1 MAPHDFYRSHDID
14 CNEPTK
20 EKVMSKRPLSAEAAA
35 IVRMSR
41 SGLSRRRLLQAAG
54 LTGVAVTAAACGAG
68 GGGDAGGTATASPT
82 QATDLSDSE
91 KVVNWANWPL
101 YIDVDDETGAYP
113 TLEQFTEST
122 GIKVNYTEDVND
134 NNEFY
139 AKVRSQLESGRSIDR
154 DIVVLTD
161 WMAALWINA
170 GFAQELDKA
179 NIPNAAN
186 LDPAY
191 QGVSFDPDRNFTLP
205 WFSGFG
211 SFGWNK
217 SLLKQTLG
225 TDTLTSLDQ
234 LWDPALKG
242 RVTVLS
248 EMRDTMGI
256 ILSALGHDPANFT
269 DDQFQEGVAVLQT
282 QVDNGQIRQ
291 VTGNDYVAALET
303 GDVIA
308 VIGWS
313 GDMFQLGDDY
323 GVGLPDTGGTLWT
336 DNMLIPRVAT
346 HKKNAETVMNY
357 YYDPVV
363 AAEVAAYVQYVSP
376 VTGAK
381 EAMESI
387 DPDLVDNQW
396 IFPDEATLSNSY
408 VFMTL
413 TPEQDVAYQR
423 EFQKAIGF

>member
-1 MAPHDFYRSHDID
+1 M
-14 CNEPTK
+14 T
-20 EKVMSKRPLSAEAAA
+20 KRPLSPQAAA
-35 IVRMSR
+35 IVAMSR
-41 SGLSRRRLLQAAG
+41 SQLSRRRLLQVAG
-54 LTGVAVTAAACGAG
+54 ITGVAATAAACGAG
-68 GGGDAGGTATASPT
+68 GGSSDATSAAPSPSS
-82 QATDLSDSE
+82 ATDLSDTE
-91 KVVNWANWPL
+91 KFVNWANWPL
-101 YIDVDDETGAYP
+101 YIDVNDETGEYP
-113 TLEQFTEST
+113 TQAAFTEAT
-122 GIKVNYTEDVND
+122 GIAINYTEDVND
-134 NNEFY
+134 NNEFF
-139 AKVRSQLESGRSIDR
+139 AKVRAQLESGQSIDR

-161 WMAALWINA
+161 WMAALWIQN
-170 GFAQELDKA
+170 GFAAPLDKA
-179 NIPNAAN
+179 LIPNAAN
-186 LDPAY
+186 LAPAY
-191 QGVSFDPDRNFTLP
+191 QGVSFDPNRDYTLP

-217 SLLKQTLG
+217 ALLQDAIG

-234 LWDPALKG
+234 LWDPALNG

-256 ILSALGHDPANFT
+256 IMAWQGADPSNFT
-269 DDQFQEGVAVLQT
+269 DEQFQAGIAELQK
-282 QVDNGQIRQ
+282 QIDSGQIRQ

-313 GDMFQLGDDY
+313 GDMFQLGDDF
-323 GVGLPDTGGTLWT
+323 GVGLPETGGMLWT
-336 DNMLIPRVAT
+336 DNMLVPSVAQ
-346 HKKNAETVMNY
+346 HKKNAETLMNY

-363 AAEVAAYVQYVSP
+363 AAEVAAYVQYISP

-381 EAMESI
+381 EAMADI
-387 DPDLVDNQW
+387 DPSLVDNQW
-396 IFPDEATLSNSY
+396 IFPDQATLDNSY